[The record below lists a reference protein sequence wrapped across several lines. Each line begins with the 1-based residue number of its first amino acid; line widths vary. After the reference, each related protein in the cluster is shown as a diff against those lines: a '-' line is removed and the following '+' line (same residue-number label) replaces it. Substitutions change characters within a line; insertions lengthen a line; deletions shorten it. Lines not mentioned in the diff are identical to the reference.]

1 MYKRHRCQLTCC
13 ILIISVVAFILNLDF
28 KEIADAALT
37 VSSITMGVYI
47 AAVSALLGSKYAED
61 LRGTIDSEYKTKTLL
76 GVLADYFRC
85 AGRWCITTIILS
97 CIFHISLVF
106 ESNDCFVQYAS
117 AFSFGAFAGNLLL
130 FWLILIFLINSLGK
144 AKQ

>member
-28 KEIADAALT
+28 KEIADATLT

-47 AAVSALLGSKYAED
+47 AAVSALLGSKYAKE
-61 LRGTIDSEYKTKTLL
+61 LSEKIDTEYQTKTLL

-85 AGRWCITTIILS
+85 AGGWCITTIILS
-97 CIFHISLVF
+97 CIFHISFVS
-106 ESNDCFVQYAS
+106 ESKVYFIQYAS

-144 AKQ
+144 AVQ

>member
-1 MYKRHRCQLTCC
+1 MYKRHQRQLTCC
-13 ILIISVVAFILNLDF
+13 ISMVSVVAFILNWDF
-28 KEIADAALT
+28 KEIADATLT

-47 AAVSALLGSKYAED
+47 AAVSALLGSKYAKE
-61 LRGTIDSEYKTKTLL
+61 LREKTDSEYKTKTLL

-85 AGRWCITTIILS
+85 AGGWCIMTMILS
-97 CIFHISLVF
+97 CIFHISCIS
-106 ESNDCFVQYAS
+106 ESKVCFIQYVS

-144 AKQ
+144 AV